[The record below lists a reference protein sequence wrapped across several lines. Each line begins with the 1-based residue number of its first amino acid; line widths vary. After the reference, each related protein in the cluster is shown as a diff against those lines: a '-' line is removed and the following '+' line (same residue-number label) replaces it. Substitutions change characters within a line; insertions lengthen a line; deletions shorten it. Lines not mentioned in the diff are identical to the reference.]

1 MSAVSS
7 AAADRPSLPSLPS
20 LSAGPL
26 LGQLLLARGLIGA
39 ADLERALAT
48 QPGSPV
54 RLGRLLVRLGA
65 ISEDTLLPV
74 LAEQLG
80 LALLSEEALQSEA
93 ANVVRTVAAVGLS
106 PAWCIANGLAVF
118 ESADG
123 ALHCASRTPQ
133 DSLAREMISALPGG
147 HAIVWHLIRSRD
159 ADWLAKLLAPGAADA
174 TLGDD
179 VAHLREL
186 AEEAPVI
193 ELVNTVFSQ
202 AADENASDIHI
213 EPDEHEFHVRLR
225 IDGVL
230 QTRARLPIDRFAAV
244 ASRIKLIAALDIAER
259 RLPQDGRM
267 SVRAAGID
275 FDVRVSVV
283 PGVHGESVVM
293 RLLPK
298 DRGHLRL
305 DRLGLAS
312 DHLAKLAQ
320 WAREPNGIVLVTG
333 PTGSGKSTTLYAVL
347 AEVNDRSAKIITVED
362 PVEYRMRGVTQ
373 IQAQADIGYGFARAL
388 RAILRQDPDIIM
400 IGEIRDL
407 ETAEIAV
414 QSALTGHTVF
424 STLHTNDALSAFTR
438 LIDMGVEPFL
448 VVSAVRA
455 VQAQRLV
462 RRLCAHCAQPAAL
475 PEGVQPLWSQ
485 LLRDHAR
492 VVPERP
498 RWLRPVGCPQCQ
510 STGFKG
516 RIGIYE
522 MVDVTPKLQAAV
534 MRRAPEGELAVVAR
548 SHGYRSLREDGL
560 LKAAAGLT
568 SIDEVLRVTGSA
580 EPAEV

>member
-1 MSAVSS
+1 MSTASEN
-7 AAADRPSLPSLPS
+7 LPMAP
-20 LSAGPL
+20 GGQL
-26 LGQLLLARGLIGA
+26 LGQLLLARNLITP

-48 QPGSPV
+48 QHASHV
-54 RLGRLLVRLGA
+54 RLGRLLVRMGA
-65 ISEDTLLPV
+65 VSEDTLLPV

-80 LALLSEEALQSEA
+80 LDLLSEEQLHAQA
-93 ANVVRTVAAVGLS
+93 ASIVRTVDALNI
-106 PAWCIANGLAVF
+106 PRAWCIANGLAVF

-123 ALHCASRTPQ
+123 ALHCANRTPQ
-133 DSLAREMISALPGG
+133 DSLLREVIGALPSEL
-147 HAIVWHLIRSRD
+147 AVVWHLIRSRD
-159 ADWLAKLLAPGAADA
+159 ADWLVKLLSTGPGEVSA
-174 TLGDD
+174 GDD

-213 EPDEHEFHVRLR
+213 EPDAHEFHVRLR
-225 IDGVL
+225 VDGVL
-230 QTRARLPIDRFAAV
+230 QTRSRLPIERFAAV

-267 SVRAAGID
+267 SVRAAGVD

-305 DRLGLAS
+305 GRLGLAT
-312 DHLAKLAQ
+312 DHLAKLTQ
-320 WAREPNGIVLVTG
+320 WAHEPNGIVLVTG

-347 AEVNDRSAKIITVED
+347 AEVNDRSTKIITVED
-362 PVEYRMRGVTQ
+362 PVEYQMRGVTQ
-373 IQAQADIGYGFARAL
+373 IQAQAEIGYGFARAL

-414 QSALTGHTVF
+414 QSALTGHTVY

-462 RRLCAHCAQPAAL
+462 RRLCSHCAQPTAL
-475 PEGVQPLWSQ
+475 PDGVQALWSRLAQ
-485 LLRDHAR
+485 DHAP
-492 VVPERP
+492 VVPERTS
-498 RWLRPVGCPQCQ
+498 WMRPVGCPQCQ
-510 STGFKG
+510 GTGFKG
-516 RIGIYE
+516 RLGIYE
-522 MVDVTPKLQAAV
+522 LVDVTPKLQAAV
-534 MRRAPEGELAVVAR
+534 MRRAPDSELAILAR
-548 SHGYRSLREDGL
+548 SQGYRNLREDGM

-568 SIDEVLRVTGSA
+568 SIDEVWRVTGSA
-580 EPAEV
+580 EPVEV

>member
-1 MSAVSS
+1 MSLISADAVE
-7 AAADRPSLPSLPS
+7 LPVV
-20 LSAGPL
+20 SAGPL
-26 LGQLLLARGLIGA
+26 LGQLLLSRNLITP
-39 ADLERALAT
+39 ADLEKALAT
-48 QPGSPV
+48 QPASQL
-54 RLGRLLVRLGA
+54 RLGKLLVRLGS

-80 LALLSEEALQSEA
+80 LGLLSEEYLHSQSA
-93 ANVVRTVAAVGLS
+93 SIVRTVDVLGIS
-106 PAWCIANGLAVF
+106 RAWCVANGLAVY

-133 DSLAREMISALPGG
+133 DSLLREVIGALPTELP
-147 HAIVWHLIRSRD
+147 VLWHLTRSRD
-159 ADWLAKLLAPGAADA
+159 ADWLIKLLVTGREDFSA
-174 TLGDD
+174 GDD

-193 ELVNTVFSQ
+193 ELVNTIFSQ

-225 IDGVL
+225 VDGVL
-230 QTRARLPIDRFAAV
+230 QTRSRLPIERFAAV

-267 SVRAAGID
+267 SVRAAGIE

-305 DRLGLAS
+305 DRLGLET
-312 DHLAKLAQ
+312 DHLAKLSQ

-373 IQAQADIGYGFARAL
+373 IQAQAEIGYGFARAL

-462 RRLCAHCAQPAAL
+462 RRLCAHCALPAEL
-475 PEGVQPLWSQ
+475 PESVVALWSQ
-485 LLRDHAR
+485 LARDHAR
-492 VVPERP
+492 VVPVRP
-498 RWLRPVGCPQCQ
+498 RWLRPVGCTQCQ

-534 MRRAPEGELAVVAR
+534 MRRSPESELAAVAR
-548 SHGYRSLREDGL
+548 SHGYRNLREDGL

-568 SIDEVLRVTGSA
+568 SIDEVWRVTGSA

>member
-1 MSAVSS
+1 MSVAS
-7 AAADRPSLPSLPS
+7 ADLPMV
-20 LSAGPL
+20 SAGPL
-26 LGQLLLARGLIGA
+26 LGQLLLARNLITS
-39 ADLERALAT
+39 ADLDKALVT
-48 QPGSPV
+48 QPASQL

-80 LALLSEEALQSEA
+80 LGLLSEEQLRTQSSS
-93 ANVVRTVAAVGLS
+93 VVRTVDALGIS
-106 PAWCIANGLAVF
+106 RAWCVANGLVIF
-118 ESADG
+118 ESSDG
-123 ALHCASRTPQ
+123 ALHCATRTPQ
-133 DSLAREMISALPGG
+133 DSLLREVIGALPTELPV
-147 HAIVWHLIRSRD
+147 VWHLTRSRD
-159 ADWLAKLLAPGAADA
+159 AYFLTKLLATVPEEVSS
-174 TLGDD
+174 GDD

-213 EPDEHEFHVRLR
+213 EPDEFEFDVRLR

-230 QTRARLPIDRFAAV
+230 QTRSRLPIARFAAV

-267 SVRAAGID
+267 SVRAAGTD

-305 DRLGLAS
+305 DRLGLAP
-312 DHLAKLAQ
+312 DHLVKLTQ

-347 AEVNDRSAKIITVED
+347 AEVNDRSTKIITVED

-373 IQAQADIGYGFARAL
+373 IQAQAEIGYGFARAL

-462 RRLCAHCAQPAAL
+462 RRLCAHCAQPEAL
-475 PEGVQPLWSQ
+475 PEAVQPLWSA
-485 LLRDHAR
+485 LARDHAH
-492 VVPERP
+492 VVPEQP

-522 MVDVTPKLQAAV
+522 MVDMTPNLQAAV
-534 MRRAPEGELAVVAR
+534 MRRAPEGELAALAR
-548 SHGYRSLREDGL
+548 SHGYRNLREDGL

-568 SIDEVLRVTGSA
+568 SIDEVLRVTGA
-580 EPAEV
+580 ADPVEV

>member
-1 MSAVSS
+1 MVA
-7 AAADRPSLPSLPS
+7 
-20 LSAGPL
+20 AGPL
-26 LGQLLLARGLIGA
+26 LGQLLLARNLITP
-39 ADLERALAT
+39 ADLEKALAT
-48 QPGSPV
+48 QAANPM

-80 LALLSEEALQSEA
+80 LGLLSEEQLHSEA
-93 ANVVRTVAAVGLS
+93 PSIVRTVDALGIS
-106 PAWCIANGLAVF
+106 RAWCAANGLAIF

-123 ALHCASRTPQ
+123 AVNCASRTPQ
-133 DSLAREMISALPGG
+133 DSLLREVVGALSTELP
-147 HAIVWHLIRSRD
+147 ILWHLTRSRD
-159 ADWLAKLLAPGAADA
+159 TDWLTKLLVTGREVVSA
-174 TLGDD
+174 GDD

-230 QTRARLPIDRFAAV
+230 QTRSRLPIERFAAV

-305 DRLGLAS
+305 DRLGLAT
-312 DHLAKLAQ
+312 DHLAKLSQ

-373 IQAQADIGYGFARAL
+373 IQAQAEIGYGFARAL

-462 RRLCAHCAQPAAL
+462 RRLCAHCAQPVEL
-475 PEGVQPLWSQ
+475 PDAVQPLWSQ
-485 LLRDHAR
+485 LARDHPR
-492 VVPERP
+492 VVPDRP
-498 RWLRPVGCPQCQ
+498 RWMRSVGCPQCQ

-534 MRRAPEGELAVVAR
+534 MSRAPEGELAAVAR
-548 SHGYRSLREDGL
+548 SHGYRTLREDGL

-568 SIDEVLRVTGSA
+568 SIDEVWRVTGSA

>member
-1 MSAVSS
+1 MNM
-7 AAADRPSLPSLPS
+7 
-20 LSAGPL
+20 AGAGTLAEPVGSL
-26 LGQLLLARGLIGA
+26 LGQLLLERGLITA
-39 ADLERALAT
+39 SDLDRALGA
-48 QPGSPV
+48 QPASQL

-80 LALLSEEALQSEA
+80 LGLLSEEQLRAQA
-93 ANVVRTVAAVGLS
+93 PGIARTVDALGLS
-106 PAWCIANGLAVF
+106 RAWCVSNGLVVY
-118 ESADG
+118 ESSEG
-123 ALHCASRTPQ
+123 ELHCASRTPQ
-133 DSLAREMISALPGG
+133 DSLFREVIGALPSEL
-147 HAIVWHLIRSRD
+147 AVVWHLTRSRD
-159 ADWLAKLLAPGAADA
+159 ADWLAKLLLTGREEVAA
-174 TLGDD
+174 GDD

-213 EPDEHEFHVRLR
+213 EPDEHEFQVRLR

-230 QTRARLPIDRFAAV
+230 QTRSRLPISRFAAV

-267 SVRAAGID
+267 SVRAGGID

-298 DRGHLRL
+298 DRGHMRL
-305 DRLGLAS
+305 DRLGLAA
-312 DHLAKLAQ
+312 DHLVKMTQ

-347 AEVNDRSAKIITVED
+347 DRVNDRSSKIITVED

-373 IQAQADIGYGFARAL
+373 IQAQADIGYGFGRAL

-462 RRLCAHCAQPAAL
+462 RRLCEHCAQPAAL
-475 PEGVQPLWSQ
+475 PESVQPLWSQ
-485 LLRDHAR
+485 LVRNHAR
-492 VVPERP
+492 VVPEQP
-498 RWLRPVGCPQCQ
+498 RWLRPVGCSHCQ

-522 MVDVTPKLQAAV
+522 MVDVTPALQAAV
-534 MRRAPEGELAVVAR
+534 MQRASDSALTALAR
-548 SHGYRSLREDGL
+548 GHGYRNLREDGL

-568 SIDEVLRVTGSA
+568 SIDEVWRVTGSA
-580 EPAEV
+580 EPAGV

>member
-1 MSAVSS
+1 MATISKS
-7 AAADRPSLPSLPS
+7 AADLPARL
-20 LSAGPL
+20 AGAL
-26 LGQLLLARGLIGA
+26 LGQLLLAKGLITS
-39 ADLERALAT
+39 ADLEKALAA
-48 QPGSPV
+48 QPASQL

-74 LAEQLG
+74 LAEQLALG
-80 LALLSEEALQSEA
+80 LLSEEQLHTQSINIARTIDAL
-93 ANVVRTVAAVGLS
+93 GIS
-106 PAWCIANGLAVF
+106 PAWCAANGLAIF
-118 ESADG
+118 ESTDG
-123 ALHCASRTPQ
+123 ALHCACRTPQ
-133 DSLAREMISALPGG
+133 DSLMREVIAALQTELPV
-147 HAIVWHLIRSRD
+147 VWQLIRSRD
-159 ADWLAKLLAPGAADA
+159 GDWLSKLLLSGREEVG
-174 TLGDD
+174 TGDD
-179 VAHLREL
+179 AAHLREL

-213 EPDEHEFHVRLR
+213 EPDEFEFHVRLR

-230 QTRARLPIDRFAAV
+230 QTRSRLPIARFAAV

-267 SVRAAGID
+267 SVRAAGTD

-305 DRLGLAS
+305 DRLGLAP
-312 DHLAKLAQ
+312 DHLVKLTQ

-347 AEVNDRSAKIITVED
+347 AEVNDRSTKIITVED

-373 IQAQADIGYGFARAL
+373 IQAQAEIGYGFARAL

-462 RRLCAHCAQPAAL
+462 RRLCAHCAQPETL
-475 PEGVQPLWSQ
+475 PEVVQALW
-485 LLRDHAR
+485 LALTRDHAH
-492 VVPERP
+492 VVPEQP

-510 STGFKG
+510 STGFRG
-516 RIGIYE
+516 RLGIYE
-522 MVDVTPKLQAAV
+522 MLDVTPNLQAAV
-534 MRRAPEGELAVVAR
+534 MRRAPGGELATLAR
-548 SHGYRSLREDGL
+548 SHGYRNLREDGL

-568 SIDEVLRVTGSA
+568 SIDEVLRVTGTA
-580 EPAEV
+580 DPVED

>member
-1 MSAVSS
+1 M
-7 AAADRPSLPSLPS
+7 
-20 LSAGPL
+20 SAGPL
-26 LGQLLLARGLIGA
+26 LGQLLLARSLITS
-39 ADLERALAT
+39 ADLEKALAS
-48 QPGSPV
+48 QPASQL
-54 RLGRLLVRLGA
+54 RLGRLLIRLGA

-74 LAEQLG
+74 LAEHLG
-80 LALLSEEALQSEA
+80 LGLLSEEQLHAQSA
-93 ANVVRTVAAVGLS
+93 SIVRTVDALGIS
-106 PAWCIANGLAVF
+106 RAWCVANGLAVY

-133 DSLAREMISALPGG
+133 DSLLREVIGALPTELP
-147 HAIVWHLIRSRD
+147 VLWHLIRSRD
-159 ADWLAKLLAPGAADA
+159 ADWLTKLLATGREDLGAS
-174 TLGDD
+174 DD
-179 VAHLREL
+179 VEHLREL

-193 ELVNTVFSQ
+193 ELVNTIFSQ

-225 IDGVL
+225 VDGVL
-230 QTRARLPIDRFAAV
+230 QTRSRLPIERFAAV

-267 SVRAAGID
+267 SVRAAGIE

-305 DRLGLAS
+305 DRLGLET
-312 DHLAKLAQ
+312 DHLAKLSQ

-373 IQAQADIGYGFARAL
+373 IQAQAEIGYGFARAL

-462 RRLCAHCAQPAAL
+462 RRLCAHCALPVEL
-475 PEGVQPLWSQ
+475 PEAVHALWSQ
-485 LLRDHAR
+485 LARDHAR
-492 VVPERP
+492 VVPARP
-498 RWLRPVGCPQCQ
+498 RWLRPVGCSQCQ
-510 STGFKG
+510 GTGFKG

-534 MRRAPEGELAVVAR
+534 MRRAPESELASLAR
-548 SHGYRSLREDGL
+548 SHGYRNLREDGL

-568 SIDEVLRVTGSA
+568 SIDEVWRVTGSA